1 LRGTESAVQAVSV
14 SSSQISCLRGANS
27 WKYGLNSVPIFA
39 DVGGVYLNFG
49 LWALALIPGWI
60 IVKEIGVT
68 LGDRKLE
75 RESLAGRTEVKDQ
88 DHKGS

>member
-1 LRGTESAVQAVSV
+1 M
-14 SSSQISCLRGANS
+14 NS
-27 WKYGLNSVPIFA
+27 IPIFA

-49 LWALALIPGWI
+49 LWALALLPGWT

-75 RESLAGRTEVKDQ
+75 RESLAGRAEVAASDSDVKN
-88 DHKGS
+88 

>member
-1 LRGTESAVQAVSV
+1 MIR
-14 SSSQISCLRGANS
+14 
-27 WKYGLNSVPIFA
+27 KYGLNSVPVFA

-49 LWALALIPGWI
+49 LWALALLPGWL

-75 RESLAGRTEVKDQ
+75 RESLAGRAEVRESDVK
-88 DHKGS
+88 K